1 MIGEALL
8 RGEEVLVVIAECL
21 RARQQRH
28 SGRGRE
34 FGDRAR
40 DPFGGAAPVDGRLRL
55 GEQRAAEFRLL
66 VEQDDAGARPRRGQ
80 SRRQAGRARADDRD
94 FAVPVLEAVMVGVR
108 VLRSDPEAGRATD
121 RRLVEVLPGALRAD
135 EGLVVEA
142 DGKQRRGK
150 AVDRHRIPLQ
160 RRPGVLRAR
169 LQALVELDLR
179 RAQIGRD
186 ATLARVER
194 DQRVR
199 LVRPQRERTARPMVL
214 ERAPHQMNAV
224 GDERGGERIA
234 GEAVVGLAVEEERDR
249 LRAIDAPAR
258 GRAELARHAGR
269 RNRSHESAISAS
281 FRRADM

>member
-1 MIGEALL
+1 
-8 RGEEVLVVIAECL
+8 
-21 RARQQRH
+21 
-28 SGRGRE
+28 
-34 FGDRAR
+34 
-40 DPFGGAAPVDGRLRL
+40 
-55 GEQRAAEFRLL
+55 
-66 VEQDDAGARPRRGQ
+66 
-80 SRRQAGRARADDRD
+80 
-94 FAVPVLEAVMVGVR
+94 MVGVR
-108 VLRSDPEAGRATD
+108 VIRRDAEAGRATD

-142 DGKQRRGK
+142 DGKQRRRK

-199 LVRPQRERTARPMVL
+199 LVRPQRERTARPMVF

-234 GEAVVGLAVEEERDR
+234 GEAVVGLAVEEERDG
-249 LRAIDAPAR
+249 LRAIDAPAL

-281 FRRADM
+281 FLEPPCSARKPRRETGFCTGAREK